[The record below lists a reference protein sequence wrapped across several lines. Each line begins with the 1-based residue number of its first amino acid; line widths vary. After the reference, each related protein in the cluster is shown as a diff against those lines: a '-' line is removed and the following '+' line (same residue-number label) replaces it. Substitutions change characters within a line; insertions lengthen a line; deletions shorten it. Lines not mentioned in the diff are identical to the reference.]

1 MKIIHFTL
9 GSVNP
14 NSSNGIN
21 RVIEGL
27 AKYGNITK
35 DNEILVVTL
44 KKNQKE
50 KEILLERNGFDVL
63 AFNSLLAVIAYF
75 KKHADTTDIVHLHN
89 AWSIQNIILSRVL
102 IKKSIPYVIT
112 VHAGLMEDRV
122 KGSNY
127 FLKILFHSLLQKR
140 HFDDAMALHAI
151 AREEMTN
158 ISEYTS
164 NQNIIYIPNGIDT
177 KLKQLSKEQFHNKK
191 INIGY
196 LGRLSEEKNI
206 LGMINAVAS
215 LNIETLNKIEL
226 IIMGPKNNNYAR
238 QCISLVRSLNLDKHI
253 IFTGKINSEEKWL
266 RLSQLDI
273 YIQASFSEGASLTVL
288 EAMYSGLPLIITR
301 TCNIA
306 YLHGQDFLKMVEPLP
321 KDIARGINEVVNDIE
336 KFRKS
341 GKKAHDFVC
350 INFDWELIASD
361 LSNMY
366 KEVIDKE
373 IL

>member
-177 KLKQLSKEQFHNKK
+177 KLKQLSKEH
-191 INIGY
+191 
-196 LGRLSEEKNI
+196 RL
-206 LGMINAVAS
+206 
-215 LNIETLNKIEL
+215 
-226 IIMGPKNNNYAR
+226 
-238 QCISLVRSLNLDKHI
+238 
-253 IFTGKINSEEKWL
+253 
-266 RLSQLDI
+266 
-273 YIQASFSEGASLTVL
+273 
-288 EAMYSGLPLIITR
+288 
-301 TCNIA
+301 
-306 YLHGQDFLKMVEPLP
+306 
-321 KDIARGINEVVNDIE
+321 
-336 KFRKS
+336 
-341 GKKAHDFVC
+341 
-350 INFDWELIASD
+350 
-361 LSNMY
+361 
-366 KEVIDKE
+366 
-373 IL
+373 